1 MADSNN
7 NINDS
12 AFSNAGYTDNTYQ
25 NAGYQNSA
33 SYQNG
38 GYQSGSYQGG
48 AAYQNGGYQNSA
60 SYQNNDYQN
69 SASYQNSS
77 YQGGTAYQNS
87 GYQGDAAYH
96 DSAFDNAA
104 YQGSS
109 SQNGGNPYSGGAQAG
124 GNKGQIPSGNTY
136 TSAQISGDVFDDV
149 FVERSEVTVATIGN
163 GLVLN
168 VISGEGLKKEQAV
181 LSDKRL
187 YYNHRKGIIDT
198 TSTRECVNVSEIT
211 GTKITDNKRISLLI
225 LAGIFF
231 IAGLIID
238 ASAGGDGGG
247 FLGGIILA
255 VINIITFFV
264 TWNKYLDIEYPGG
277 RIRMKVKKYNM
288 ANIIAFQK
296 SIYRVKD
303 AQMKDLYSVNIN
315 N

>member
-33 SYQNG
+33 AYQNG

-48 AAYQNGGYQNSA
+48 AAYQNGGYQNGA
-60 SYQNNDYQN
+60 S
-69 SASYQNSS
+69 
-77 YQGGTAYQNS
+77 YQNS
-87 GYQGDAAYH
+87 GYQGDSAYQNNSYQGDAAYQ

-104 YQGSS
+104 YQGVSG
-109 SQNGGNPYSGGAQAG
+109 QNGGNPYSGGAQAG
-124 GNKGQIPSGNTY
+124 GNSRQTSYRNTY
-136 TSAQISGDVFDDV
+136 TSTQISGDVFDDV
-149 FVERSEVTVATIGN
+149 FVEKSEVTVATIGN

-187 YYNHRKGIIDT
+187 YYNHRKGIVDT
-198 TSTRECVNVSEIT
+198 TATRECVNVADIT
-211 GTKITDNKRISLLI
+211 GTKITDNKQISLLI
-225 LAGIFF
+225 FAGLLFVIGLIISATSSGFGGGVWFGYLAGIA
-231 IAGLIID
+231 IVL
-238 ASAGGDGGG
+238 
-247 FLGGIILA
+247 
-255 VINIITFFV
+255 VIVFFV

-277 RIRMKVKKYNM
+277 RIRLKVKKYGM
-288 ANIIAFQK
+288 KNIIAFQK

-303 AQMKDLYSVNIN
+303 AQMKDLYSIN
-315 N
+315 S